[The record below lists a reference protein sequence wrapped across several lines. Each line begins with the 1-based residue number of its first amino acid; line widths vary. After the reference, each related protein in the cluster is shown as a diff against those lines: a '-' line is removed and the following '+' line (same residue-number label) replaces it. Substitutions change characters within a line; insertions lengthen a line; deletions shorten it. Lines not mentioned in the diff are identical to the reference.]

1 MKTPKKHEL
10 IMRSGYDP
18 LAAYL
23 INTDDR
29 PWYIPDETRD
39 YLIWR
44 QGHICAICKRKF
56 KKADLHIDHIK
67 AVANGGTA
75 ALDNLQ
81 VLCRNCNLS
90 KSDHHIDPRSYE
102 KGYVIPLNMESEKQI
117 SNKILDKLASER
129 D

>member
-1 MKTPKKHEL
+1 MQSKHDMI
-10 IMRSGYDP
+10 IMSEYDP
-18 LAAYL
+18 LAKYL
-23 INTDDR
+23 ILTDPK
-29 PWYIPDETRD
+29 PWYIPAETRD
-39 YLIWR
+39 YLIKR
-44 QGHICAICKRKF
+44 AQNVCAICKRKF

-75 ALDNLQ
+75 ALENLQ

-102 KGYVIPLNMESEKQI
+102 KGYVIPLNIQSEKAI
-117 SNKILDKLASER
+117 SEKILDKLASER